1 MQNWFS
7 IDSCCTLCLKQVEPV
22 ASSLN
27 SNDAFV
33 LVTASGSML
42 WLGHG
47 ASNAE
52 KNGAKK
58 LGSILGVDLS
68 EISEGAE
75 GGRCTSVIGRGMFY
89 CTYLK
94 VAFRI
99 WMNPY

>member
-7 IDSCCTLCLKQVEPV
+7 IDSCSSLCLEQVDPV

-47 ASNAE
+47 VSNAE

-58 LGSILGVDLS
+58 LGSILGVNLS

-75 GGRCTSVIGRGMFY
+75 GGGCTSFIGKGVFY
-89 CTYLK
+89 CTYLN
-94 VAFRI
+94 VAFRV
-99 WMNPY
+99 